1 MRTHIVLAGFLVLGL
16 AFLLVRPALGLIR
29 FSARLAV
36 WLVLIGIVL
45 AATVLSTQHQNGL
58 SPDAA
63 TYQSQ
68 ESAPSYR

>member
-1 MRTHIVLAGFLVLGL
+1 MRTYIVLGGLLIVGLGY
-16 AFLLVRPALGLIR
+16 FLVRPTLGLIR

-68 ESAPSYR
+68 ESEPLYR